1 MQRRAQSRERVGT
14 RITSLAECALQRR
27 LGNRRG
33 GPSLFSQ
40 LVKNPRRQL
49 TTLDGVARRTWRTE
63 GSVDTFIAAP
73 LGDVY
78 AAVADVTRIGE
89 RSPECRAAEWLPG
102 STPGQV
108 GSRFRGRNR
117 SGIARWSRVCEV
129 TANDPR
135 SRFVFR
141 TVPERIDP
149 SRRDSTTWSYTFV
162 PEGHGTRVT
171 HSYEVTMLPSRPFRA
186 LYGWLLPHHRDM
198 RPQMT
203 QTLAALKEAL
213 EG

>member
-1 MQRRAQSRERVGT
+1 MTVPY
-14 RITSLAECALQRR
+14 RR

-33 GPSLFSQ
+33 GPKPVVRTWS
-40 LVKNPRRQL
+40 NPRRRL
-49 TTLDGVARRTWRTE
+49 TTLGGVARRTWRTA

-78 AAVADVTRIGE
+78 AAVADVTRVGE

-102 STPGQV
+102 LTPGQV

-171 HSYEVTMLPSRPFRA
+171 HSYEVTMLPSRPFLA